1 MKKVILLGKV
11 ALSFL
16 FAYVLANWWF
26 ASAWSEKYWSWLNNL
41 LGGHKPGLA
50 SDIELVSALAIAL
63 VCSFGLVFLLL
74 RSNRTE

>member
-11 ALSFL
+11 GLSL
-16 FAYVLANWWF
+16 LLTYVLAHLWF
-26 ASAWSEKYWSWLNNL
+26 ASVWSEKYWTWLNNL
-41 LGGHKPGLA
+41 LGGGRPGLA

-74 RSNRTE
+74 RSTRTE

>member
-16 FAYVLANWWF
+16 LAYVLAHLWF
-26 ASAWSEKYWSWLNNL
+26 ASAWSEKYWTWLNNL
-41 LGGHKPGLA
+41 LGGHKPGMA
-50 SDIELVSALAIAL
+50 SDIELISALAVVL

-74 RSNRTE
+74 GSNRTE